1 MKSVLPVA
9 GIATITLAAVIG
21 HAPDPIQGRELF
33 LANCAA
39 CHGSWAEGD
48 GPATAA
54 LGINAPDLTV
64 VRARVSPMLWP
75 LAGIMPWRKAMRES
89 SNAKL
94 SAAEAIRTIE
104 PLNRP
109 RKNLMSASSAEVTA
123 GRRDVR
129 EHGPRVMPVWGE
141 EFEIAAGGGA
151 RAEGIAWERIEA
163 LVAYLETVQ
172 EGYEAE

>member
-54 LGINAPDLTV
+54 LGINAPDLTQIARRRDGHFPYDE
-64 VRARVSPMLWP
+64 VRR
-75 LAGIMPWRKAMRES
+75 I
-89 SNAKL
+89 
-94 SAAEAIRTIE
+94 IE
-104 PLNRP
+104 
-109 RKNLMSASSAEVTA
+109 